1 MGFFN
6 QIIAFFADLFQNQIF
21 IQGIGFVGTAL
32 VVLGMQC
39 KSYNK
44 VVAVKISNELIAAFQ
59 YLLLGGYTGMVMNL
73 AACGTNSIYWV
84 LIRKGKS
91 TLPFQIAFGIMFV
104 VIGFM
109 SWHGWVSL
117 FVIFAKLISSVALG
131 INNTRVIRIL
141 NLISTP
147 CWLMYNI
154 FMFSIAGMC
163 SDIFMIT
170 SLIIAIIRLDVI
182 APRREKRAAEAVLA
196 AETENPAEKEAEA

>member
-1 MGFFN
+1 MNFFS
-6 QIIAFFADLFQNQIF
+6 QIIAFFSDLFQNQIF

-44 VVAVKISNELIAAFQ
+44 VVFVKIANELIASFQ

-73 AACGTNSIYWV
+73 TACGTNAIYWAR
-84 LIRKGKS
+84 IRKGKS
-91 TLPFQIAFGIMFV
+91 TRIFQIIFGAMFV
-104 VIGFM
+104 AIGFA

-117 FVIFAKLISSVALG
+117 FVIFAKLISSIALG
-131 INNTRVIRIL
+131 INNTKIIRIL

-163 SDIFMIT
+163 SDIFMIV
-170 SLIIAIIRLDVI
+170 SLIIAVIRIDIIG
-182 APRREKRAAEAVLA
+182 ARREKAAAAAV
-196 AETENPAEKEAEA
+196 AETTNEEKEIEA